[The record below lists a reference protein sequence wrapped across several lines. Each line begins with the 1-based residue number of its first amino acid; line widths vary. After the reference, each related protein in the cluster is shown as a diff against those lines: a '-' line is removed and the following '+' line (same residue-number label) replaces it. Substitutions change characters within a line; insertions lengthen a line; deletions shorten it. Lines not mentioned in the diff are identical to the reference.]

1 MSNTLADHQRRVA
14 AALSTGHDTAPSGR
28 RRWRRH
34 DPDPADLPCVDVG
47 PVALRRGP
55 DPTIANPGVRLVRHR
70 ATTAHLAS
78 VHPFHGGHA
87 LADVPAP
94 YVGVNV
100 TDGGSAW
107 CYDPFELYGRDLG
120 GGMILTN
127 SNLLV
132 LGEPG
137 NGKSTAVKTM
147 LWRQAGYYGSRRFIA
162 ISDPKGEYGPL
173 SSALGIPTVKLQP
186 GGRDRLNPLDPG
198 PGDHE
203 TSVLARQTLLIA
215 MIGVALG
222 RDLNVVEQAIL
233 AIAVTRLDE
242 RHRTGRPAT
251 LVELAALLGVLP
263 AELRTHPHLG
273 LLTET
278 ELNASLTALRLALV
292 RLLEQTLRG
301 MFDGPSTVPANWMS
315 GPGITLDLSAV
326 FDNPEALQ
334 LVQLTANAWLS
345 QQLAALQG
353 QNRRGILVEDEV
365 WATTASERS
374 AKALQARLKLC
385 RLYGIWNVLVTHR
398 LSDLRAQA
406 DDGSSASKVAEGLI
420 GDIQTKVVFRQAT
433 DQLADATRLLRLN
446 AKTTALL
453 PELTKGRA
461 LWLVAGRKAV
471 VHHVL
476 GWHEAHLTDTDQ
488 QMQA

>member
-1 MSNTLADHQRRVA
+1 VRVA
-14 AALSTGHDTAPSGR
+14 
-28 RRWRRH
+28 
-34 DPDPADLPCVDVG
+34 
-47 PVALRRGP
+47 
-55 DPTIANPGVRLVRHR
+55 RHR

-78 VHPFHGGHA
+78 IHPFHGGHA
-87 LADVPAP
+87 LAEVAAP

-107 CYDPFELYGRDLG
+107 CFDPFELYGRDLG
-120 GGMILTN
+120 AGMILTN
-127 SNLLV
+127 SNMVV

-147 LWRQAGYYGSRRFIA
+147 LWRQAGFYGSRRFIA
-162 ISDPKGEYGPL
+162 VSDPKGEYGPL
-173 SSALGIPTVKLQP
+173 AAVLGMPTVKLMP

-198 PGDHE
+198 PGDPD
-203 TSVLARQTLLIA
+203 TSLLARQSLLVG

-222 RDLNVVEQAIL
+222 RDLDIVEQTIL
-233 AIAVTRLDE
+233 AIAVARLDAA
-242 RHRTGRPAT
+242 HRPAAAAT
-251 LVELAALLGVLP
+251 LIDLARLLGDAPGELAD
-263 AELRTHPHLG
+263 HPHLG
-273 LLTET
+273 LLT
-278 ELNASLTALRLALV
+278 ASDLHKALTALRLALV

-301 MFDGPSTVPANWMS
+301 MFDGPSTIPAGWMH
-315 GPGITLDLSAV
+315 GTGITIDLSAV

-345 QQLAALQG
+345 AQLADLQHQG
-353 QNRRGILVEDEV
+353 RRGILVEDEV

-385 RLYGIWNVLVTHR
+385 RMYGVWNILVTHR

-406 DDGSSASKVAEGLI
+406 DDGSSAAKVAEGLL
-420 GDIQTKVVFRQAT
+420 GDVQTKVVFRQAT
-433 DQLADATRLLRLN
+433 DQLADATGLLRLN
-446 AKTTALL
+446 DKTTGLL
-453 PELTKGRA
+453 PQLTKGRA

-476 GWHEAHLTDTDQ
+476 GHHEAHLTDTDAA
-488 QMQA
+488 MRG

>member
-1 MSNTLADHQRRVA
+1 MDI
-14 AALSTGHDTAPSGR
+14 
-28 RRWRRH
+28 
-34 DPDPADLPCVDVG
+34 G

-55 DPTIANPGVRLVRHR
+55 DPPIANPGLRVARHR

-87 LADVPAP
+87 LADVAAP

-173 SSALGIPTVKLQP
+173 SAALGIPTVKLQP

-198 PGDHE
+198 PGDRE

-242 RHRTGRPAT
+242 RHRPARPAT

-263 AELRTHPHLG
+263 AELRAHPHLG

-301 MFDGPSTVPANWMS
+301 MFDGPSTVPADWTS

-385 RLYGIWNVLVTHR
+385 RLYGHLERPRHPPTLGPAR
-398 LSDLRAQA
+398 PSR
-406 DDGSSASKVAEGLI
+406 
-420 GDIQTKVVFRQAT
+420 R
-433 DQLADATRLLRLN
+433 RLLGV
-446 AKTTALL
+446 
-453 PELTKGRA
+453 EGRRRTDRRHPDQGRVPPSHRPA
-461 LWLVAGRKAV
+461 RRRHPPAAAQRQDHRPAARADQGPRPVAGRRPQSRRPPRPRLARSAS
-471 VHHVL
+471 HRHRR
-476 GWHEAHLTDTDQ
+476 GDDGT
-488 QMQA
+488 

>member
-1 MSNTLADHQRRVA
+1 LRA
-14 AALSTGHDTAPSGR
+14 
-28 RRWRRH
+28 
-34 DPDPADLPCVDVG
+34 G
-47 PVALRRGP
+47 PPPLV
-55 DPTIANPGVRLVRHR
+55 ANPGVRAARHR

-87 LADVPAP
+87 LADVAAP

-120 GGMILTN
+120 AGPILTN
-127 SNLLV
+127 SNMLV

-147 LWRQAGYYGSRRFIA
+147 LWRQAGYYGTRRFIA
-162 ISDPKGEYGPL
+162 ISDPKGEYGRL
-173 SSALGIPTVKLQP
+173 AGALGIPTVKLSP

-198 PGDHE
+198 PGDRE
-203 TSVLARQTLLIA
+203 TSLLARQSLLIG
-215 MIGVALG
+215 MIGLALG

-233 AIAVTRLDE
+233 AIAVAKLDDT
-242 RHRTGRPAT
+242 HRTPTAT
-251 LVELAALLGVLP
+251 LGDLARLLGILPDELRGHEHLALLS
-263 AELRTHPHLG
+263 EN
-273 LLTET
+273 
-278 ELNASLTALRLALV
+278 ELNSSLTALRLALV

-301 MFDGPSTVPANWMS
+301 MFDQASTVPSDWMH
-315 GPGITLDLSAV
+315 GLGVVLDLSAV
-326 FDNPEALQ
+326 FDNAEALQ

-345 QQLAALQG
+345 AQLATLHTQG
-353 QNRRGILVEDEV
+353 HRGILVEDEV

-385 RLYGIWNVLVTHR
+385 RLYGIWNILVTHR

-406 DDGSSASKVAEGLI
+406 DDGSSAAKVAEGLV
-420 GDIQTKVVFRQAT
+420 GDIQTKIVFRQAT
-433 DQLADATRLLRLN
+433 DQLADAARLLRLN
-446 AKTTALL
+446 DKTTALL

-461 LWLVAGRKAV
+461 VWLVAGRKAV

-476 GWHEAHLTDTDQ
+476 GHHEAYLTDTDEA
-488 QMQA
+488 MTA